1 MSQYER
7 MISGK
12 LYSCKYP
19 DSKRE
24 EMFDKKNEFLDEFNS
39 TKYAEFSK
47 REELCKNIFA
57 SIGSNFTI
65 NKPLYVDYG
74 ANIYI
79 GDNFYANYDLIML
92 DVAPIRIGNDVLIGP
107 RVSIYTAAHPI
118 DASVRNEQLEYGK
131 EVKIG
136 SSVWIGGNTVICP
149 GVTIGDNVVI
159 GANSCVTKDIEPN
172 VVAAGN
178 PCKVIRKIT
187 EKDKLK
193 WEREAEEFYKEFGK

>member
-107 RVSIYTAAHPI
+107 RVSIYTAGHPI

-159 GANSCVTKDIEPN
+159 GANSCVTKDIEAG

-187 EKDKLK
+187 DKDKLK

>member
-24 EMFDKKNEFLDEFNS
+24 EMFDRKNEFLDEFNS
-39 TKYAEFSK
+39 TKYADFSK
-47 REELCKNIFA
+47 REELCKNIFG

-65 NKPLYVDYG
+65 NKPLHVDYG

-92 DVAPIRIGNDVLIGP
+92 DVAPIRIGDNVLIGP
-107 RVSIYTAAHPI
+107 RVSIYTAGHPI
-118 DASVRNEQLEYGK
+118 DSNVRNAQLEYGK

-187 EKDKLK
+187 DKDKLK

>member
-39 TKYAEFSK
+39 TKYADFSK
-47 REELCKNIFA
+47 REELCRNIFA
-57 SIGSNFTI
+57 FIGTNFTI
-65 NKPLYVDYG
+65 NKPLHVDYG

-92 DVAPIRIGNDVLIGP
+92 DVAPNRIGNDCMIGP

-118 DASVRNEQLEYGK
+118 DSNVRNAQLEYGK

-159 GANSCVTKDIEPN
+159 GANSCVTKDIESD

-193 WEREAEEFYKEFGK
+193 WEREALEFYKEFGK

>member
-1 MSQYER
+1 MSQFDR

-19 DSKRE
+19 DKKRE
-24 EMFDKKNEFLDEFNS
+24 ELFDKKNKFLDEFNS
-39 TKYAEFSK
+39 TLYSDFNK
-47 REELCKNIFA
+47 REELCRQNFA
-57 SIGSNFTI
+57 SIGTNFTI
-65 NKPLYVDYG
+65 NKPLHVDYG

-79 GDNFYANYDLIML
+79 GNNFYANYDLIML
-92 DVAPIRIGNDVLIGP
+92 DVAPIRIGDDVMCGP
-107 RVSIYTAAHPI
+107 KVSIYTAGHPI
-118 DASVRNEQLEYGK
+118 DAGVRNESLEYGK
-131 EVKIG
+131 EVNIG

-159 GANSCVTKDIEPN
+159 GANSCVTKDIESN

-187 EKDKLK
+187 QTDKKK
-193 WEREAEEFYKEFGK
+193 WEEEAAEFYNEFGK